1 MRGGAPRAVWL
12 TSDTDPRAVS
22 ARSVAQSLTREGRP
36 PHLVWSPYTGEL
48 VQPVPMTQAAARLPG
63 EVGREG
69 RVCAQIVVVG
79 HARDPFT
86 TSPLAGLETIMS
98 WLDAWGVP
106 RRWPAGPPLPSPQA
120 YNSPRHRRQWARG
133 GHFGHSQVP
142 GSETA
147 DPGGIDIRRLT
158 GPGTPIAEIPHPRAR
173 PIEDRGVTPLPPR
186 ALTVPAAPLAGVPE
200 PVRTRA

>member
-1 MRGGAPRAVWL
+1 VWL

-22 ARSVAQSLTREGRP
+22 ARSVAQSLAREGRP
-36 PHLVWSPYTGEL
+36 SHLVWSPYSGEL
-48 VQPVPMTQAAARLPG
+48 VQLVPMTRAAARVAGPA
-63 EVGREG
+63 GREG

-86 TSPLAGLETIMS
+86 TSPLTGLEAIMS

-142 GSETA
+142 GSGAA

-158 GPGTPIAEIPHPRAR
+158 GPGTPIAEIPRPRVA
-173 PIEDRGVTPLPPR
+173 PIEEMGVTSLPPR
-186 ALTVPAAPLAGVPE
+186 ALTVPTAPPVAAPE
-200 PVRTRA
+200 PVRTRT